1 VEIKIHISN
10 NQKIIIND
18 LGIAIGRNQNMGT
31 IKSNGRN
38 AGIK

>member
-1 VEIKIHISN
+1 MEIKIHISD

-18 LGIAIGRNQNMGT
+18 LGIAFGRNQNMGT
-31 IKSNGRN
+31 IKSKGRN